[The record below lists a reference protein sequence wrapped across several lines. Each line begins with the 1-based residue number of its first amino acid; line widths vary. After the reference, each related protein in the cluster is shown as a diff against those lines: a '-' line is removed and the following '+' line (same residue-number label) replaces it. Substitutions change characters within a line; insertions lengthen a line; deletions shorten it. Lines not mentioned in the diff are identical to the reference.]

1 MDVFISSMT
10 TNGVSIPPERASAA
24 QEIAA
29 VLTSGRR
36 VVLTTHVNADGDGV
50 GSEIG
55 LWHLLTA
62 RGLQVAIA
70 NPTGIPER
78 FDFLVPD
85 GADVSDRAV
94 REIERADVIVVLD
107 IGDLSR
113 LGDLGHAVQA
123 RRVPTVCIDHHISP
137 GSLPPGPRLIA
148 PEATATAE
156 LVFDLA
162 SALTWPLPVESARA
176 LYVGLLTDTGGFR
189 FSNTSAR
196 ALRVAAALL
205 ERGVDPEGIY
215 ESVYASAPEGRVRL
229 TAEVLQTL
237 VVEPE
242 VGLAW
247 VTVPPDALERHDAT
261 PDDLDGIVEFPRS
274 IAGVRLA
281 LLFRQIANGRI
292 KVSFRSMGAVN
303 VAELAQQFGG
313 GGHRKAAGAS
323 FEGTMGDVEAKVLAA
338 ARDYLKNSVERRA
351 AKR

>member
-1 MDVFISSMT
+1 MS
-10 TNGVSIPPERASAA
+10 TNGVPVPPERARAS
-24 QEIAA
+24 QGIAT
-29 VLTSGRR
+29 VLTPDRR

-55 LWHLLTA
+55 LWHLLKA
-62 RGLQVAIA
+62 RGVNATIA

-78 FDFLVPD
+78 FDFLIPD
-85 GADVSDRAV
+85 GADASDRAV

-113 LGDLGHAVQA
+113 LGDLGHAVRQRA
-123 RRVPTVCIDHHISP
+123 APTVCIDHHVSP
-137 GSLPPGPRLIA
+137 GSLPAGPRLIA

-162 SALTWPLPVESARA
+162 SALGWPLNPE
-176 LYVGLLTDTGGFR
+176 
-189 FSNTSAR
+189 SAR

-247 VTVPPDALERHDAT
+247 VTVPPDALDRHGAT
-261 PDDLDGIVEFPRS
+261 ADDLDGIVEFPRS

-292 KVSFRSMGAVN
+292 KVSFRSMGAVD
-303 VAELAQQFGG
+303 VADLAHQFGG
-313 GGHRKAAGAS
+313 GGHKKAAGAS
-323 FEGTMGDVEAKVLAA
+323 FEGSMAEVETKVLAA
-338 ARDYLKNSVERRA
+338 SRIYLKEHGERRA
-351 AKR
+351 VRR

>member
-1 MDVFISSMT
+1 MP
-10 TNGVSIPPERASAA
+10 TNGVSIPPERARAA
-24 QEIAA
+24 EEVAA
-29 VLTSGRR
+29 VLARGRR

-55 LWHLLTA
+55 LWHLLRAQDVPAT
-62 RGLQVAIA
+62 IA

-78 FDFLVPD
+78 FDFLVPE
-85 GADVSDRAV
+85 GADASDRAV

-113 LGDLGHAVQA
+113 LGDLGHAVRQRA
-123 RRVPTVCIDHHISP
+123 VPTVCIDHHISP
-137 GSLPPGPRLIA
+137 GSLPPGPRLVA

-162 SALTWPLPVESARA
+162 SALGWPLSAESARA
-176 LYVGLLTDTGGFR
+176 LYVGILTDTGGFR

-215 ESVYASAPEGRVRL
+215 EAVYASAPEGRVRL
-229 TAEVLQTL
+229 TAEVLHTL

-247 VTVPPDALERHDAT
+247 VTVPPDALERYGAT

-292 KVSFRSMGAVN
+292 KVSFRSMGAVD
-303 VAELAQQFGG
+303 VAELAHQFGG

-323 FEGTMGDVEAKVLAA
+323 FEGAMGEVEEKVLTA
-338 ARDYLKNSVERRA
+338 AREYLRNHGERRRE
-351 AKR
+351 KR